1 MGSGMVAQALK
12 AVQNGRDPSHQ
23 VAFGDP
29 GCEHL
34 FKVIHALPVPFRAT
48 LANVALKCRLGQK

>member
-1 MGSGMVAQALK
+1 MVAQALK